1 MSMSDKSRSHRRSCC
16 AAIAVCAAIVPAVAD
31 AQDAEIDRIEAIER
45 KIHGLESELQRLK
58 GELGEAKQQLRQSR
72 SEALR
77 AKEGARQ
84 AREAANRARQDAA
97 KVVTIEAPA
106 TRPAPHAPAAPA
118 APPGCCRLGR
128 HHGRHAARP
137 ADYRDRRWPDVVRNR
152 RVVAVRYG
160 RLLPKPA
167 ANDWN
172 VHLEFSGQ
180 TVFHPNVNSN
190 GIPGVSRTTL
200 SFGARIAFD
209 QLVDTGPLS
218 YYQVGVTQSKLPGVP
233 APRLEFNGGYIEGSV
248 VSTGEDRRY
257 SIDRDTWRPKPE
269 HPFSLAEG
277 GIGALGLAVRYS
289 TVDLNSNVTPGVS
302 QNVTGGIYGGRQN
315 IGAVALSWYPNDWL
329 RFMLQFQYVDVNKLN
344 FSGHSTNRPAL
355 RDACCKGPGRLV

>member
-248 VSTGEDRRY
+248 VSERLAALHAAIPICRRKQAEFQRAQYKSASASRRLLQGPRPLGVSKYNVFHQTLRY
-257 SIDRDTWRPKPE
+257 S
-269 HPFSLAEG
+269 
-277 GIGALGLAVRYS
+277 
-289 TVDLNSNVTPGVS
+289 
-302 QNVTGGIYGGRQN
+302 YGR
-315 IGAVALSWYPNDWL
+315 AS
-329 RFMLQFQYVDVNKLN
+329 
-344 FSGHSTNRPAL
+344 HT
-355 RDACCKGPGRLV
+355 

>member
-1 MSMSDKSRSHRRSCC
+1 MSDKSRGHRRGCC
-16 AAIAVCAAIVPAVAD
+16 AAIAICAAIVPAVAD
-31 AQDAEIDRIEAIER
+31 AQDAAIDRIEAIER

-167 ANDWN
+167 AN
-172 VHLEFSGQ
+172 HSISATPHRCKLASRQ
-180 TVFHPNVNSN
+180 TLLYRQVRRLQGPSHAGLRRLARREPNSVRSEYQLHRDRAYHRHGRVFPSVRLVGGRHEPRRFA
-190 GIPGVSRTTL
+190 VSRAAQHHQRRAQRRGGHTA
-200 SFGARIAFD
+200 SF
-209 QLVDTGPLS
+209 
-218 YYQVGVTQSKLPGVP
+218 
-233 APRLEFNGGYIEGSV
+233 PRRRRG
-248 VSTGEDRRY
+248 DRR
-257 SIDRDTWRPKPE
+257 
-269 HPFSLAEG
+269 L
-277 GIGALGLAVRYS
+277 L
-289 TVDLNSNVTPGVS
+289 
-302 QNVTGGIYGGRQN
+302 
-315 IGAVALSWYPNDWL
+315 
-329 RFMLQFQYVDVNKLN
+329 
-344 FSGHSTNRPAL
+344 AL
-355 RDACCKGPGRLV
+355 RLSDRPSLWRSENLSAQ